1 MHVELLQKLGL
12 AQNEARIYE
21 TLLKEGS
28 SGVGHISATSQ
39 VHRRNVYDSLNR
51 LLEKGLVF
59 EIRSEHENR
68 YQAVSPH
75 KLSEL
80 LQEKQG
86 ALDKVMPE
94 LESLYEGKLD
104 RQEVLIYRGIEGW
117 KNYLRDLLR
126 VGEDYYVIDAKA
138 QISSPKLKGIADHFL
153 EELKKKNINPYR
165 IYNHQLRKPEYANH
179 IKFLGSQ
186 YRFLPE
192 KYSTS
197 CTTAVF
203 GDYVVFFS
211 GNQMADFDEN
221 DTFTVI
227 LNKEIATAYKTWAK
241 LFWEISEKPTKK
253 K

>member
-1 MHVELLQKLGL
+1 MHVELLQQLGL

-21 TLLKEGS
+21 TLLREGN
-28 SGVGHISATSQ
+28 SGVSHISSNSQ

-59 EIRSEHENR
+59 EIRSENENQ

-80 LQEKQG
+80 LQEKQV
-86 ALDKVMPE
+86 ALDKVMPD
-94 LESLYEGKLD
+94 LDTLYQGKPD
-104 RQEVLIYRGIEGW
+104 RKEVFIYKGIEGW
-117 KNYLRDLLR
+117 KNYLRDLVR
-126 VGEDYYVIDAKA
+126 VGEDYYVIDAKS
-138 QISSPKLKGIADHFL
+138 QISSPKLKGIAEHFL
-153 EELKKKNINPYR
+153 AELKRANITPYR
-165 IYNHQLRKPEYANH
+165 IYNHRLKSPQYSKTVS
-179 IKFLGSQ
+179 FLGGE

-211 GNQMADFDEN
+211 GSQLADFDEN

-227 LNKEIATAYKTWAK
+227 MNHEIALAYKTWAR
-241 LFWEISEKPTKK
+241 LFWEVSEKPKK